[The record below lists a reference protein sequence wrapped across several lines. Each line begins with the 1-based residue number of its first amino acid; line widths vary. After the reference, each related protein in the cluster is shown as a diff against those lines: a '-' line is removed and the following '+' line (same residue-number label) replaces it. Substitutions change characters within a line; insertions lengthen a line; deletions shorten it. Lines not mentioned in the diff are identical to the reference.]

1 MALTLRVVVP
11 PHPLIA
17 HWLTVARDA
26 RTPAPLFRTALQE
39 LGRWLAYEA
48 LRDWLPHHAM
58 TVTTPL
64 GQTTGHVVD
73 QAVDLAVV
81 PVLRAG
87 LGLWDGA
94 QAVLPHAR
102 VWHVGLRRGQE
113 AETVQWYYNG
123 LPDAVGQKTGVLVL
137 DPILARGATM
147 LAVLERLKA
156 MGVEGKRLR
165 VITALCS
172 APGLQQIGS
181 AFPDLVITTACI
193 DPELDPAGFIVP
205 GLGDAGDRL
214 FGTGDRGCF
223 NNDNT

>member
-39 LGRWLAYEA
+39 LGRWLGYEA
-48 LRDWLPHHAM
+48 LRDWLPHQPL

-81 PVLRAG
+81 PILRAG
-87 LGLWDGA
+87 LGLWDGVHT
-94 QAVLPHAR
+94 VLPHAR
-102 VWHVGLRRGQE
+102 IWHVGLCRGQE
-113 AETVQWYYNG
+113 TGTVQWYYNG
-123 LPDAVGQKTGVLVL
+123 LPDSIGQQTGVLVL
-137 DPILARGATM
+137 DPILARGSTM
-147 LAVLERLKA
+147 LAVLERLKT

-165 VITALCS
+165 VITTLCS
-172 APGLQQIGS
+172 GPGLQRVGA
-181 AFPDLVITTACI
+181 AFPDLVIYTACI
-193 DPELDPAGFIVP
+193 DPELDPSGFIVP

-214 FGTGDRGCF
+214 FGTGG
-223 NNDNT
+223 

>member
-39 LGRWLAYEA
+39 LGRWLGYEA

-58 TVTTPL
+58 AVTTPL
-64 GQTTGHVVD
+64 GQTTGQVVD
-73 QAVDLAVV
+73 VAVDVAVV

-87 LGLWDGA
+87 LGLWDGVR
-94 QAVLPHAR
+94 AVLPHAR
-102 VWHVGLRRGQE
+102 VWHMGLRRGQE
-113 AETVQWYYNG
+113 VGAVQWYYDG
-123 LPDAVGQKTGVLVL
+123 LPDVIGEKTGVLVL
-137 DPILARGATM
+137 DPILARGTTM
-147 LAVLERLKA
+147 LAVLERLQA
-156 MGVEGKRLR
+156 LGVAGQRLR

-172 APGLQQIGS
+172 APGLRTIGA
-181 AFPDLVITTACI
+181 AFPDLAIYTACI

-214 FGTGDRGCF
+214 FGTGG
-223 NNDNT
+223 

>member
-39 LGRWLAYEA
+39 LGRWLGYEA
-48 LRDWLPHHAM
+48 LRDWLPHE
-58 TVTTPL
+58 TIPVTTPL
-64 GQTTGHVVD
+64 GQTTGQVVD
-73 QAVDLAVV
+73 LAVDLAVV

-94 QAVLPHAR
+94 QAVLPQAR
-102 VWHVGLRRGQE
+102 IWHVGLCRAQE
-113 AETVQWYYNG
+113 TGTVQWYYNG
-123 LPDAVGQKTGVLVL
+123 LPESISEKTGVLVL
-137 DPILARGATM
+137 DPILARGSTM
-147 LAVLERLKA
+147 LAVLERLKT
-156 MGVEGKRLR
+156 MGVEGPRLR

-172 APGLQQIGS
+172 APGLQRVGA
-181 AFPDLVITTACI
+181 AFPNLTIYTACI
-193 DPELDPAGFIVP
+193 DPELDSAGFTVP

-214 FGTGDRGCF
+214 FGTGG
-223 NNDNT
+223 

>member
-1 MALTLRVVVP
+1 MALTLQVVVP

-26 RTPAPLFRTALQE
+26 WTPAPLFRTALQE
-39 LGRWLAYEA
+39 LGRWLSYEA
-48 LRDWLPHHAM
+48 LRDWLPHHP
-58 TVTTPL
+58 TTITTPL
-64 GQTTGHVVD
+64 GETTGHVVD

-81 PVLRAG
+81 PILRAG

-102 VWHVGLRRGQE
+102 IWHVGLRRGGE
-113 AETVQWYYNG
+113 AGTVQWYYDG
-123 LPDAVGQKTGVLVL
+123 LPDPISEKTGVLVL
-137 DPILARGATM
+137 DPILATGGTM
-147 LAVLERLKA
+147 LAVLERLNT

-172 APGLQQIGS
+172 APGLQRLGS
-181 AFPDLVITTACI
+181 AFPDLVVYTACI
-193 DPELDPAGFIVP
+193 DPELDPEGLLVP

-214 FGTGDRGCF
+214 FGTGG
-223 NNDNT
+223 

>member
-26 RTPAPLFRTALQE
+26 QTPAPLFRTALQE
-39 LGRWLAYEA
+39 LGRWLSYEA
-48 LRDWLPHHAM
+48 LRNWLPHRSM

-64 GQTTGHVVD
+64 GQTTGQVVD
-73 QAVDLAVV
+73 QSVDLAVV

-87 LGLWDGA
+87 LGLWEGA

-102 VWHVGLRRGQE
+102 IWHVGLRRGE
-113 AETVQWYYNG
+113 EPGTVQWYYNG
-123 LPDAVGQKTGVLVL
+123 LPDVIGQKTGILVL
-137 DPILARGATM
+137 DPILARGTTM
-147 LAVLERLKA
+147 MAVLERLKS
-156 MGVEGKRLR
+156 MGVEGQRLQ

-172 APGLQQIGS
+172 APGLQKIGS
-181 AFPDLVITTACI
+181 VFPDLVITTACI
-193 DPELDPAGFIVP
+193 DPELDPEGFIVP

-214 FGTGDRGCF
+214 FGTGD
-223 NNDNT
+223 

>member
-26 RTPAPLFRTALQE
+26 RTPPPLFRTALQE
-39 LGRWLAYEA
+39 LGRWLSYEA
-48 LRDWLPHHAM
+48 LRDWLPHQNL
-58 TVTTPL
+58 TVTTPS
-64 GQTTGHVVD
+64 GQSNGHVVD
-73 QAVDLAVV
+73 QTVDLAVV

-87 LGLWDGA
+87 LGLWDGV

-113 AETVQWYYNG
+113 AGMVQWYYNG
-123 LPDAVGQKTGVLVL
+123 LPDAISEKTGVLVL
-137 DPILARGATM
+137 DPILARGTTM
-147 LAVLERLKA
+147 TAVLERLKT
-156 MGVEGKRLR
+156 MGVTGRRLR
-165 VITALCS
+165 VITVLCS

-193 DPELDPAGFIVP
+193 DPELDPAGLVVP
-205 GLGDAGDRL
+205 GLGHAGDRL
-214 FGTGDRGCF
+214 FGTGDPGCF
-223 NNDNT
+223 NNGNT

>member
-17 HWLTVARDA
+17 HWLTMARDA
-26 RTPAPLFRTALQE
+26 RTPTPLFRTALQE
-39 LGRWLAYEA
+39 LGRWLGYEA
-48 LRDWLPHHAM
+48 LRDWLPHQPL

-94 QAVLPHAR
+94 RSVLPNAR
-102 VWHVGLRRGQE
+102 IWHVGLRRGQE
-113 AETVQWYYNG
+113 ADTVQWYYNG
-123 LPDAVGQKTGVLVL
+123 LPETVDQQTGVLVL

-147 LAVLERLKA
+147 MAVLERLKT
-156 MGVEGKRLR
+156 MGVAGKRLR

-172 APGLQQIGS
+172 APGLQRIGA
-181 AFPDLVITTACI
+181 AFPDLVIYTACI
-193 DPELDPAGFIVP
+193 DPELNPAGLVLP

-214 FGTGDRGCF
+214 FGTGG
-223 NNDNT
+223 

>member
-39 LGRWLAYEA
+39 LGRWLSYEA
-48 LRDWLPHHAM
+48 LRDWLPHHS
-58 TVTTPL
+58 TPITTPL
-64 GQTTGHVVD
+64 CQTTGHVVD

-102 VWHVGLRRGQE
+102 IWHVGLGRGGE
-113 AETVQWYYNG
+113 AGTVQWYYSR
-123 LPDAVGQKTGVLVL
+123 LPEFIGEKTGVLVL
-137 DPILARGATM
+137 DPILATGGTM
-147 LAVLERLKA
+147 LAVLERLRM
-156 MGVEGKRLR
+156 MGAEGQRLR

-172 APGLQQIGS
+172 APGLQQVGS
-181 AFPDLVITTACI
+181 AFPHLVIYTACI
-193 DPELDPAGFIVP
+193 DPELNPEGLIVP

-214 FGTGDRGCF
+214 FGTGG
-223 NNDNT
+223 

>member
-1 MALTLRVVVP
+1 MALTLQVVVP

-26 RTPAPLFRTALQE
+26 RTPVPLFRTALQE
-39 LGRWLAYEA
+39 LGRWLSYEA
-48 LRDWLPHHAM
+48 LRDWLPHHPT

-64 GQTTGHVVD
+64 GETTGHVVD

-81 PVLRAG
+81 PILRAG

-102 VWHVGLRRGQE
+102 IWHVGLRRGGE
-113 AETVQWYYNG
+113 AGTVQWYYDD
-123 LPDAVGQKTGVLVL
+123 LPDPIGEKTGVLVL
-137 DPILARGATM
+137 DPILATGGTM
-147 LAVLERLKA
+147 LAVLERLNT

-172 APGLQQIGS
+172 APGLQQLGS
-181 AFPDLVITTACI
+181 AFPELVVYTACI
-193 DPELDPAGFIVP
+193 DPELDPEGLLVP

-214 FGTGDRGCF
+214 FGTGG
-223 NNDNT
+223 